1 MAKTNFKPTPEET
14 KIEEGKKA
22 GKVANKKAA
31 KKKLDKEAKKLAE
44 KAVIEIAAALPAGE
58 ATSFLQDHAEHQK
71 AEESIA
77 AAQKWKRT
85 VRARMKTKKIDM
97 SCYDRVNKLF
107 KMDKDDMLA
116 KKATEAR
123 YEKQLGLALSP
134 DQQQIVTGIEAK
146 RENARAAMSELS
158 DGATG
163 KEVGSG
169 NNPIGHNSGKRTPA
183 EIAAE
188 TIALREAVS
197 GVPEKNEKIGSAAR
211 HLHHPTD
218 KDLPHPARIYQ

>member
-1 MAKTNFKPTPEET
+1 MAKTNIEPMPDET
-14 KIEEGKKA
+14 KIKEGKKA
-22 GKVANKKAA
+22 SKAANKQAA

-44 KAVIEIAAALPAGE
+44 KAVVEIAAALPAGE

-71 AEESIA
+71 AEEAIA

-116 KKATEAR
+116 KKSTEAL
-123 YEKQLGLALSP
+123 YEKQLGLELSP
-134 DQQQIVTGIEAK
+134 EQEKLVTGIEAK

-163 KEVGSG
+163 KEVGGGS
-169 NNPIGHNSGKRTPA
+169 PIGHNSGKRTPA

-188 TIALREAVS
+188 TAALRQAVT
-197 GVPEKNEKIGSAAR
+197 GVPEKNEKVGAGFR
-211 HLHHPTD
+211 HPTA
-218 KDLPHPARIYQ
+218 KDLPHPVRTLQ